1 MVLDTSTLL
10 YAAIRAAHFSPLGM
24 VVLLVCLF
32 VLIFIFYFFSSPL
45 SHLVS
50 PPHSSSSS
58 DPGGAGN
65 SPPPHY
71 CSFLVFFCGETTSA
85 FSSLV
90 GLRRFGVC
98 LALACVLCCV
108 QLPRTEWSDDGS
120 GDVCI
125 RAQHGAV
132 GVVLAGP

>member
-1 MVLDTSTLL
+1 M
-10 YAAIRAAHFSPLGM
+10 F
-24 VVLLVCLF
+24 VCSY
-32 VLIFIFYFFSSPL
+32 FYFFIFFIPFIPFSISALIFSLHPT
-45 SHLVS
+45 VVA
-50 PPHSSSSS
+50 
-58 DPGGAGN
+58 GGADN

-108 QLPRTEWSDDGS
+108 QLPRAEWSDDGS

-125 RAQHGAV
+125 RARHGAV